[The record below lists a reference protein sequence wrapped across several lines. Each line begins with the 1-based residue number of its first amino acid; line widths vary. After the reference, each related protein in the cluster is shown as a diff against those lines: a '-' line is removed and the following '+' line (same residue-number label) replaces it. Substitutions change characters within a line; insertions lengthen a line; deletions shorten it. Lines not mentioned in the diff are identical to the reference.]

1 MTDTPL
7 PLPSSDDPTPEAPR
21 RVSPVTPLLN
31 AWKVAAALVAFAV
44 WQGRDLIAGE
54 DLPLLLV
61 GGIFLGLLLVA
72 TMISLLYNFFAWRR
86 LSYGFDAESIYV
98 HSGILFR
105 TQRHVRLDRI
115 QSVDLNRPLL
125 ARIFGYVSLQVV
137 SAGSGADNLAIAF
150 VRDDEA
156 HRLRNEILARAA
168 GLTSEDEA
176 VPAPAAPERELFRV
190 TPGRIFGSLIRSAG
204 LVMLVLFVT
213 FLIVGAIILRDFSII
228 LAVALP
234 IIGSGTFWWRRITQ
248 IFDFTVATSPD
259 GIRLRYGLFSTV
271 SRTVPPGRVQAISLT
286 QPLLWRRKNWWR
298 VLITVAG
305 ERTTIETGE
314 PLLYPVATQEEAAHL
329 LYLILPDLGVPEPLT
344 TIETSLRGSGPEGG
358 FTTSPRSARWVDP
371 IVWRRT
377 GYLATDTATIIRRG
391 RLTRTTDIVPNARI
405 QSIGAEQGPI
415 ERCLG
420 LANVLLHTTP
430 GAIKARVP
438 HLSTAS
444 ARRFIEDAS
453 HRAGLARR
461 AAGPERWM
469 ETPQEERDLSEPVEP
484 AAPARSEIDSP
495 ERYP

>member
-1 MTDTPL
+1 MTEAPL
-7 PLPSSDDPTPEAPR
+7 PPSEDPPVEPPR

-31 AWKVAAALVAFAV
+31 AWKVATALVAFAV
-44 WQGRDLIAGE
+44 WQGRDLVVEE
-54 DLPLLLV
+54 DLPFLLL
-61 GGIFLGLLLVA
+61 GGIFLGLLLVS
-72 TMISLLYNFFAWRR
+72 TFLSLLYNYFAWRR

-137 SAGSGADNLAIAF
+137 SAGSVADNLAIAF
-150 VRDDEA
+150 VKDDEA

-168 GLTSEDEA
+168 GLTTQEDTA
-176 VPAPAAPERELFRV
+176 PAPQAPERELYRV
-190 TPGRIFGSLIRSAG
+190 SPLRIFGSLIRSGG
-204 LVMLVLFVT
+204 LMTMVVLT
-213 FLIVGAIILRDFSII
+213 IALIAGAIILRDISII

-234 IIGSGTFWWRRITQ
+234 MIGSGTFWWRRITQ

-259 GIRLRYGLFSTV
+259 GIRLRYGLLSTV

-298 VLITVAG
+298 ILITVAG
-305 ERTTIETGE
+305 EGSTAEAGE
-314 PLLYPVATQEEAAHL
+314 PMLYPVATQAEAADL
-329 LYLILPDLGVPEPLT
+329 LYLILPDLGVPDPLA
-344 TIETSLRGSGPEGG
+344 TIDTALRGSGPSGG

-377 GYLATDTATIIRRG
+377 GYLATNTATIIRRG
-391 RLTRTTDIVPNARI
+391 RIIRTTDIVPNARI
-405 QSIGAEQGPI
+405 QSIGAAQGPI
-415 ERCLG
+415 ERRLG
-420 LANVLLHTTP
+420 LASVTLHTTP
-430 GAIKARVP
+430 GSVSANVP
-438 HLSTAS
+438 HLAAVS
-444 ARRFIEDAS
+444 AREFIADAS

-469 ETPQEERDLSEPVEP
+469 ETPAEEP
-484 AAPARSEIDSP
+484 DSP
-495 ERYP
+495 EPAEPTVQEPFEGEPQQRYP